1 MLAKR
6 YRCLNQKRMDGS
18 NRDLVR
24 LFKRISRIVL
34 TSGMLEII
42 NVFFNNLGRNT

>member
-1 MLAKR
+1 MVAKR
-6 YRCLNQKRMDGS
+6 YGCLNQKRMDGS

-34 TSGMLEII
+34 TSGMPEII
-42 NVFFNNLGRNT
+42 NLFINNLGRNT